1 MPQKTPWTERR
12 FIFDMPPSMF
22 PNVLE
27 RLRGT
32 PARVEERVR
41 GMTAAVARK
50 KLEGK
55 WSIQETVGHLVE
67 LEPLWLGRLEDFGEG
82 CEILRPADMSN
93 KSTEAADYNAKHL
106 AEILAGF
113 RKVRSRLVEELERL
127 DDRAIERTAL
137 HPRLNQPMR
146 ILDMMVF
153 VAEHDDHHLARITE
167 LLRAFAGSGSRAK

>member
-1 MPQKTPWTERR
+1 MPQKTPWIERH
-12 FIFDMPPSMF
+12 FTFDMPVSMF
-22 PNVLE
+22 PNALE

-41 GMTAAVARK
+41 GLTAAVARK
-50 KLEGK
+50 KREGK
-55 WSIQETVGHLVE
+55 WSIQETVGHLIEVE
-67 LEPLWLGRLEDFGEG
+67 ALWLGRMEDFAAGR
-82 CEILRPADMSN
+82 EILRPADMSN
-93 KSTEAADYNAKHL
+93 KSTKAADYNAKNL
-106 AEILAGF
+106 AEVLSGF
-113 RKVRSRLVEELERL
+113 RKVRSRFVEELERL

-167 LLRAFAGSGSRAK
+167 LLRAFASSGPRAK

>member
-1 MPQKTPWTERR
+1 MPQKTPWIERH
-12 FIFDMPPSMF
+12 FTFDMPVSMF

-32 PARVEERVR
+32 PARVEERIR
-41 GMTAAVARK
+41 GLTAAVARK
-50 KLEGK
+50 KREGK
-55 WSIQETVGHLVE
+55 WSIQETVGHLIEVE
-67 LEPLWLGRLEDFGEG
+67 ALWLGRMEDFAAGR
-82 CEILRPADMSN
+82 EILRPADMSN
-93 KSTEAADYNAKHL
+93 KSTEAADYNAKNL
-106 AEILAGF
+106 AEVLSGF
-113 RKVRSRLVEELERL
+113 RKVRSRFVEELERL

-167 LLRAFAGSGSRAK
+167 LLRAFASSGPRAK